1 MTVSLTHSESISV
14 SASPDRVYDTV
25 SDVIR
30 TGEWSPVCRECWWD
44 EGGGAVVGAYFT
56 GRNVTPDRTWETR
69 SEVVVADP
77 GREFS
82 WSVAGGRVVWTY
94 SMQPE
99 ADGAS
104 TRLTESWDF
113 TPEGQEFFVEKYGD
127 SAAEEIEKRR
137 AAAFTGIP
145 ETLAAIKRVVESGD

>member
-25 SDVIR
+25 SDVTR

-104 TRLTESWDF
+104 TRLTESCF